1 MRFLA
6 DMGISPY
13 TVRFLREQGYDA
25 VHLREL
31 KGQLLTDASILELA
45 RTERRILLTHDLD
58 FGELMAASGAR
69 LPTVIVFRLRNMR
82 PENVNRYLMG
92 IIDRFGDQLRAG
104 VMVSVTEAQ
113 VRIRSLPLSSYMGSL
128 IFRCMMA
135 PCQR

>member
-1 MRFLA
+1 
-6 DMGISPY
+6 
-13 TVRFLREQGYDA
+13 
-25 VHLREL
+25 
-31 KGQLLTDASILELA
+31 
-45 RTERRILLTHDLD
+45 
-58 FGELMAASGAR
+58 MAASGAR

-104 VMVSVTEAQ
+104 AMVSVTEAQ